1 MLSIHS
7 HGVFFSP
14 PAEVSMAEMPIFQC
28 FAELGPYSAY
38 LLQHPH
44 LSFLD
49 AALGD

>member
-1 MLSIHS
+1 MLSIYS
-7 HGVFFSP
+7 HGAFFSP
-14 PAEVSMAEMPIFQC
+14 PAEVSTAEMPVFQY

-44 LSFLD
+44 LSFHD